1 MTNTQTTLPLGT
13 ISHGTMRVQDTMPAL
28 LSALDGIRLSP
39 EDRQTCDEVQQC
51 LDTWI
56 ALDEL
61 FVDAEENILT
71 ELARSAASVDADD
84 LLFDLETN
92 MHETL
97 IPLAEGYVPDYC
109 YVGSHPG
116 DGSDL
121 GVWICED
128 LFDDTTQ
135 GSYDGYCWRLR
146 ENNHPDEE
154 NIPDDMSHALAVHD
168 HGNATLYRRSGR
180 QWAECWAIV

>member
-1 MTNTQTTLPLGT
+1 MKPTKPTTLELGT

-28 LSALDGIRLSP
+28 LSALDGIRLSAA
-39 EDRQTCDEVQQC
+39 DRQTCSGVEQSFDA
-51 LDTWI
+51 WI
-56 ALDEL
+56 A
-61 FVDAEENILT
+61 VDAE
-71 ELARSAASVDADD
+71 AYRAVSGPWDADD
-84 LLFDLETN
+84 LLCDLEIEMN
-92 MHETL
+92 DTL
-97 IPLAEGYVPDYC
+97 LPLAESYVPDYC

-121 GVWICED
+121 GVWPCED

-146 ENNHPDEE
+146 ENNHPTEE
-154 NIPDDMSHALAVHD
+154 TIPADMTHALAAND

-180 QWAECWAIV
+180 RWTECWSIV

>member
-1 MTNTQTTLPLGT
+1 MKSTTLELGT

-28 LSALDGIRLSP
+28 LSALDGIKLSAA
-39 EDRQTCDEVQQC
+39 DRQTCDGVQRC

-56 ALDEL
+56 AADDEET
-61 FVDAEENILT
+61 DSDN
-71 ELARSAASVDADD
+71 AADADD
-84 LLFDLETN
+84 LLFDLSVSAEVEMN
-92 MHETL
+92 ETL

-121 GVWICED
+121 GVWPCQD

-146 ENNHPDEE
+146 ENNHPTDET
-154 NIPDDMSHALAVHD
+154 IPADMSHALAVND
-168 HGNATLYRRSGR
+168 HGNATLYRRSGSR
-180 QWAECWAIV
+180 WMECWAIV

>member
-1 MTNTQTTLPLGT
+1 MKPSKPTTLELGT

-28 LSALDGIRLSP
+28 LSALDGIRLSA
-39 EDRQTCDEVQQC
+39 EDRQTCDEVQRC

-56 ALDEL
+56 ALDAL
-61 FVDAEENILT
+61 FVDEEDPG
-71 ELARSAASVDADD
+71 SAASADADD
-84 LLFDLETN
+84 LLFDLEIEMN
-92 MHETL
+92 DTL
-97 IPLAEGYVPDYC
+97 IPLAESYVPDYC

-121 GVWICED
+121 GVWPCED
-128 LFDDTTQ
+128 LFGDATQ
-135 GSYDGYCWRLR
+135 GSYDGYCWRLG

-154 NIPDDMSHALAVHD
+154 TIPADMTHALSAND

-180 QWAECWAIV
+180 RWTECWAIV